1 MSLIKFILLVLIPSC
16 YTLSIGVS
24 DKNVTKRTAN
34 HDLFPDWVPFK
45 NKHGVDLGDFEPVV
59 KKPKKRLATPLNFV
73 LKAVAEPDGDYYFDK
88 SQGESDNEDYFERK
102 EWSDLHRPAEHVDPN
117 YVVTHNASDIDGIVN
132 IITKPID
139 DPVLKHIL
147 KKNKERKAEKEK
159 EKEKDD
165 AYQDENKDE
174 ENLETK
180 TENEKIMPSDEEA
193 KTEKRPR
200 RYEDDVE
207 YDEGSDE
214 KQKPER
220 VERTQNTELSEEEK
234 RENEEKKARIL
245 SSVDELKHRHAKE
258 QREISEK
265 LKEEELFKEDFERD
279 KLDSSEE
286 HDKYNR
292 GSRWKKPEYDEYDDG
307 EVSLHDKYKINT
319 MKSIT
324 RTTQAPKKSRQRK
337 SKKEKSIINGKL
349 SVFRNPQLYM
359 INDEEDTTTSNPKPT
374 QPEKYS
380 SKYSADDDSIRIS
393 LVPSDDDSKDGE
405 PTRFYPKKRK
415 NKRKKTTTP
424 TEGTT
429 EVGTVKTTELDTTAS
444 DTDLSASNTAPSAAD
459 TVPTAF
465 DTAPSAIGTS
475 ASDNT
480 ASDATAADTNEETHA
495 AIKKEKKHGNFKHE
509 KGGGREHESESF
521 EEHEEE
527 GKKAYEGHHDDTKT
541 SKGHHDKEDHLKKYK
556 DEGGV
561 DKSHHDEKEHYGDH
575 HHEEHGKKHA
585 KYEESGKHSKGHSTK
600 GSHDIHKKDE
610 YEKRVEFFEED
621 GDSAEEENYGGHHNE
636 NEHSAGG
643 NFKKTNLD
651 AAHKGRSKGETGHFL
666 KNGRHELHR
675 GHRGSGGHNHHAH
688 AEKQRHSDGEV
699 NGGKKW
705 VYHHG
710 HPAKTAQL
718 VVIDRR
724 GDYQHGPQYY
734 G

>member
-45 NKHGVDLGDFEPVV
+45 NKHGVDLGDFEPVI

-139 DPVLKHIL
+139 DPVLKHLL

-159 EKEKDD
+159 EKDA

-180 TENEKIMPSDEEA
+180 TENENIMPSDEEA

-214 KQKPER
+214 KQKPEI
-220 VERTQNTELSEEEK
+220 VERTQKTELSEEEK

-245 SSVDELKHRHAKE
+245 SSVDELKHRHVKE

-374 QPEKYS
+374 QSEKYS

-495 AIKKEKKHGNFKHE
+495 AIKKEKKHENFKHE

-527 GKKAYEGHHDDTKT
+527 GKKSYEGHHDDTKT

-621 GDSAEEENYGGHHNE
+621 GDSAEEEKYGGHHSE

-651 AAHKGRSKGETGHFL
+651 AAHKGRTKGETGHFL

-675 GHRGSGGHNHHAH
+675 GHRGSAGHNHHAH
-688 AEKQRHSDGEV
+688 SEKQRHADGEG